1 MKKTKRLIL
10 ALGVLS
16 LFGLNLGFANAES
29 DAEPLQL
36 ATALKDANASGITG
50 TATVTIGE
58 EGLRGTLR
66 ADHLKVGHAYT
77 VWFFY
82 GDSSN
87 MAGPGRF
94 SSTVAQEDGFTF
106 HGSVGGLH
114 VSSGAV
120 IKLVIFYHP
129 DLTAVPT
136 SMPVACAHMP
146 PSDVARANNLLTP
159 ACAMPVAEAVFNIS

>member
-1 MKKTKRLIL
+1 MKNPKRLIL
-10 ALGVLS
+10 ALGVLT
-16 LFGLNLGFANAES
+16 LLGMNLELANAES

-36 ATALKDANASGITG
+36 AAALNEANASGITG

-66 ADHLKVGHAYT
+66 ADHLKVGHPYT

-82 GDSSN
+82 MDGSN
-87 MAGPGRF
+87 VAGPGRF

-120 IKLVIFYHP
+120 IKLVMFYHP
-129 DLTAVPT
+129 DLTAVP
-136 SMPVACAHMP
+136 PACAHMP
-146 PSDVARANNLLTP
+146 ASDVARANNLLTP
-159 ACAMPVAEAVFNIS
+159 ACAMPVAQAMFTIL